1 MTAIFAFKCSCCGE
15 LHEGSPSFSFSE
27 PAPYAEQDT
36 NTKEGGI
43 LTEDICTYTDED
55 GEHYFVRVVLEVP
68 INGVEEPFTWGIWM
82 SLSKENFDN
91 YVDTYNAPEVGKAL
105 FGWFCNYLPYYE
117 NTYALAADVILR
129 DKSLRPSIYL
139 HEKCHE
145 LVHDFNDGITVEK
158 AQKIAEKVL
167 HS

>member
-1 MTAIFAFKCSCCGE
+1 MASIFSFKCSCCGE
-15 LHEGSPSFSFSE
+15 LHEGSPSFSFNE
-27 PAPYAEQDT
+27 PAPYSEQDT
-36 NTKEGGI
+36 ATKESGT

-68 INGVEEPFTWGIWM
+68 INGVEEPFTWGVWV
-82 SLSKENFDN
+82 SLSKESFDN
-91 YVDTYNAPEVGKAL
+91 YVETYTTPEVGKAY
-105 FGWFCNYLPYYE
+105 FGWFCNYLPHYD
-117 NTYALAADVILR
+117 NTYALATDVVLR
-129 DKSLRPSIYL
+129 DKSLRPSIDL

-158 AQKIAEKVL
+158 AQEIAEKVL